1 MSTQMFRWD
10 RAGDKYTFESMLNVL
25 KAKMEKSRND
35 KEYTYWAILLVQLV
49 NGARIGEAVNGF
61 IEFAK
66 TGKRELRVR
75 VEKQKAENLRLIV
88 IPEVIDYKRV
98 VWLVAE
104 KIRARKLKY
113 RVIMWLRNK
122 LGLNS
127 HSLRYLFVSYM
138 ARKGVSAQ
146 EIAKITGHKNLNHI
160 LHYTRKIEAED
171 RLRQTVTELFATQNN
186 KPRQRWGYEE

>member
-1 MSTQMFRWD
+1 MSSSMFRWD
-10 RAGDKYTFESMLNVL
+10 KAGDKYTFERMLEIL

-35 KEYTYWAILLVQLV
+35 KEYTYWAILLVQLI
-49 NGARIGEAVNGF
+49 NGARIGEAVTAF
-61 IEFAK
+61 LEFAK

-88 IPEVIDYKRV
+88 IPDIIKYDRV
-98 VWLVAE
+98 AWLE
-104 KIRARKLKY
+104 KEKARRLKP

-122 LGLNS
+122 MRLNT
-127 HSLRYLFVSYM
+127 HSLRYLFVSYL

-160 LHYTRKIEAED
+160 LHYTRKIEAEE
-171 RLRQTVTELFATQNN
+171 RLRQVVAEVLSPSQG
-186 KPRQRWGYEE
+186 KPKQRWSYD

>member
-1 MSTQMFRWD
+1 MFRWD
-10 RAGDKYTFESMLNVL
+10 RAGDKYTFERMLEIL
-25 KAKMEKSRND
+25 RARMEKSKND
-35 KEYTYWAILLVQLV
+35 KEYTYWAILLVQLI
-49 NGARIGEAVNGF
+49 NGARIGEAVTAF
-61 IEFAK
+61 LEFAK
-66 TGKRELRVR
+66 TGKREIRVR

-88 IPEVIDYKRV
+88 IPEVIKYDRAA
-98 VWLVAE
+98 WLGAE

-171 RLRQTVTELFATQNN
+171 RLRQVVAEVLSPSQG
-186 KPRQRWGYEE
+186 KPKQRWVYE